1 VIVKSL
7 NKMVIEILNNVGAIS
22 KNRALSIEEISRET
36 KVDVESL
43 RKTLEELRDMG
54 YVEFITRDKRRRYF
68 LTPTGILVAL
78 SSYS

>member
-1 VIVKSL
+1 MKSL

-36 KVDVESL
+36 KVNVESL
-43 RKTLEELRDMG
+43 RKALEELRDMG
-54 YVEFITRDKRRRYF
+54 YVEFITRDRQRRYF